1 MCEHLFPL
9 IGVEPGR
16 QTRLARDILKELTDQ
31 EVNLVEPPTVTT
43 NADGIRFL
51 QIIFR
56 SDDDLERLVPLVNL
70 RLQRSP

>member
-1 MCEHLFPL
+1 
-9 IGVEPGR
+9 
-16 QTRLARDILKELTDQ
+16 LKELTDQ